1 VAADRRAVCAPKTNP
16 LKRNV
21 VRRKKTKALSALLVL
36 PVHNEASEVPRI
48 SKAIRSFLG
57 KNRNISVRVVDDG
70 STDGTTE
77 AFRLGLRDLKSASVM
92 ALPENGGKG
101 RAVRLGLTGG
111 RQDYWIFMDGDLAYD
126 FTHVEEM
133 IKALRDHDVVIGSRS
148 MIAQPDGGLPARR
161 AFLGWGF
168 NRLAC
173 AWLGFDYPD
182 TQAGLK
188 GFRRSAGQKLFSRQK
203 LDDFAFDAELLYL
216 ARKLGLKVGQI
227 PARVSGLH
235 NYKTS
240 QVKLILDTL
249 RCLLDFLRIRLWSWT
264 GQYRYP

>member
-1 VAADRRAVCAPKTNP
+1 
-16 LKRNV
+16 V
-21 VRRKKTKALSALLVL
+21 VRRRKSKPLSVLLVL
-36 PVHNEASEVPRI
+36 PVHNEALQLPRI
-48 SKAIRSFLG
+48 IPSLRAFLA
-57 KNRNISVRVVDDG
+57 KNRQVSLRVVDDG
-70 STDGTTE
+70 SDDGTAE
-77 AFRLGLRDLKSASVM
+77 AFRRALRGVKNASVM
-92 ALPENGGKG
+92 ALPRNGGKG

-111 RQDYWIFMDGDLAYD
+111 RQDLWVYMDGDLAYEL
-126 FTHVEEM
+126 HHLAPMV
-133 IKALRDHDVVIGSRS
+133 KALHEHDVVIGSRS
-148 MIAQPDGGLPARR
+148 MAAQPDGGLPARR

-173 AWLGFDYPD
+173 VWLGFNYPD

-188 GFRRSAGQKLFSRQK
+188 GFRRAAGQKLFSNQK

-227 PARVSGLH
+227 PAQVSGLH

-240 QVKLILDTL
+240 QVKLTLDTL
-249 RCLLDFLRIRLWSWT
+249 RCLLDFLRIRFWSWT